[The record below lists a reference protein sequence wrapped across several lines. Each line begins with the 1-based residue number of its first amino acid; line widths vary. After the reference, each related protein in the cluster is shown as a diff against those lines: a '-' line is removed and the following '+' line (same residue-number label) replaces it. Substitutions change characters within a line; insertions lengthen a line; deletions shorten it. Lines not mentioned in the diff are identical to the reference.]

1 MLKWVRGDENDI
13 RGENTQLAQGARAIP
28 LVFGFG
34 FGLYWIGLDYSRT
47 LPRFAAICRNL
58 PQAVLCG
65 FGIFRFAVADALVFA
80 PIWELTLPTAKSGGF
95 LLQPSLP
102 TIDRSYTMSTSVGI
116 TPSFR
121 VPHGTYV

>member
-1 MLKWVRGDENDI
+1 MLKWVRGDGNDI

-58 PQAVLCG
+58 PQAVIRG
-65 FGIFRFAVADALVFA
+65 FGILRFAVADALVFA
-80 PIWELTLPTAKSGGF
+80 PIWEIK
-95 LLQPSLP
+95 
-102 TIDRSYTMSTSVGI
+102 VGPPAYLVEGDAAFI
-116 TPSFR
+116 R
-121 VPHGTYV
+121 QRAEGTTDVFNG

>member
-1 MLKWVRGDENDI
+1 MLKWVRGDGNDI

-58 PQAVLCG
+58 PQAVIRG
-65 FGIFRFAVADALVFA
+65 FGVLGFAVADALVLA
-80 PIWELTLPTAKSGGF
+80 PIWEIKVGPAT
-95 LLQPSLP
+95 QN
-102 TIDRSYTMSTSVGI
+102 IDKRPYRESSCFILYAFV
-116 TPSFR
+116 
-121 VPHGTYV
+121 V